1 MLLSVWRFAKFGAV
15 RVLVNLYIP
24 RRFGKIA
31 SGRTCF
37 ARFKSKLLGVR
48 RVSPRTYGFK
58 RLPRESVDGGL
69 VLFTFDRKRLV
80 L

>member
-37 ARFKSKLLGVR
+37 ARFKSKLLGV
-48 RVSPRTYGFK
+48 FDA
-58 RLPRESVDGGL
+58 SVL
-69 VLFTFDRKRLV
+69 VLTALNGCHENLLMV
-80 L
+80 GWCCLHLTGSG